1 MTDRSQASSGRDF
14 GFLPSDQA
22 GGASQQHPQQSFGQY
37 DADHS
42 TDAPGASETGLPA
55 HLHDPSMRYQA
66 FGVQQ
71 QQQQVPQV
79 PQVPGQYSG
88 YGFSPS
94 APLGWDWTN
103 SLDFSE
109 FTGQYEPQGELV
121 DEQQQTI
128 TDNDFSIPLPVTTV
142 DSGFQASHASNTV
155 TPSPANVPSALSPP
169 PKPPQR
175 PVVQTGVKR
184 KADSELDSAISQT
197 ASIAPEPQP
206 NQPKRHNK
214 SRQSSTSSLPSP
226 SIAEPAETRPSPMAQ
241 STIARNASEPTP
253 HGNTELPRRKEQSKG
268 TGPQGRVID
277 VSRPRRVV
285 ESPGGPDMLPA
296 GKVFPIQIGSELF
309 RLSGAS
315 ISSDGK
321 HSTKPSWPCNNRL
334 RLLEHP
340 HTSRISL
347 VNNYTTMVA
356 VPAT

>member
-14 GFLPSDQA
+14 GFLTSDQA

-42 TDAPGASETGLPA
+42 TNAPGAAESALPA

-66 FGVQQ
+66 FGINQ
-71 QQQQVPQV
+71 QQQQVP
-79 PQVPGQYSG
+79 GQYAG

-94 APLGWDWTN
+94 AQLGWDWTN
-103 SLDFSE
+103 SIDFSD
-109 FTGQYEPQGELV
+109 FGAQYEPQGELV
-121 DEQQQTI
+121 EEQQQPI
-128 TDNDFSIPLPVTTV
+128 TANDFSIPLPVTAV
-142 DSGFQASHASNTV
+142 DLAFQATRASNTV
-155 TPSPANVPSALSPP
+155 TPSPANAQSVLSPP

-175 PVVQTGVKR
+175 PVVQTGLKR
-184 KADSELDSAISQT
+184 KADSELDSAVSQT
-197 ASIAPEPQP
+197 ASIATEPQS
-206 NQPKRHNK
+206 NHAKRHNK

-226 SIAEPAETRPSPMAQ
+226 VVAEHTEARPSPMAP
-241 STIARNASEPTP
+241 TTVARTVSEPTP
-253 HGNTELPRRKEQSKG
+253 QGNTELPKRKEQSKG

-277 VSRPRRVV
+277 VSKPRRVV

-321 HSTKPSWPCNNRL
+321 HSPRPYWPWNSKL

-340 HTSRISL
+340 HTFRISSA
-347 VNNYTTMVA
+347 NSYITMAA
-356 VPAT
+356 VPVT